1 MSVTSGQLPLPM
13 SLAADDFQLFDL
25 PKQFELNR
33 DALDHRWKA
42 LQRQVH
48 PDQFAAQGAAD
59 KRLAMQ
65 WSVRVN
71 EAYQRLKNP
80 LKRAAYLCELH
91 GMAVNAED
99 NTSMPHAFL
108 MQQMQ
113 WRESLDEADDLPA
126 VEALLADITR
136 AKEQAYA
143 RCTDCM
149 DHLQDWLQA
158 VQEVRALMFLERFE
172 KDIHH
177 RLERLEDA

>member
-1 MSVTSGQLPLPM
+1 MSVTSGQLPLPI

-91 GMAVNAED
+91 GVAVNAED

-113 WRESLDEADDLPA
+113 WRECLDEADDLPS